1 LIKAITP
8 HNVNASWK
16 NKTWLANLQAI
27 QKNTH
32 NLLPQVQNAKKKTK
46 KKTIKKT
53 KKLNKIWKKM
63 GKK

>member
-1 LIKAITP
+1 LSIKAITP

-16 NKTWLANLQAI
+16 NKTWLTNLQAI

-32 NLLPQVQNAKKKTK
+32 NPLPQVQNAGQ
-46 KKTIKKT
+46 KKTINNKK
-53 KKLNKIWKKM
+53 NKEIEQNMEKM